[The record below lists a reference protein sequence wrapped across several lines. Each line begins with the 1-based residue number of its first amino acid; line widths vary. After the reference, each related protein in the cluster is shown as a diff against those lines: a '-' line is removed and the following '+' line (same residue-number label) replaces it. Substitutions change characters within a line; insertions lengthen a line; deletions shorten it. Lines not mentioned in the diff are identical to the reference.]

1 MFDKEKVARL
11 QPQSGLTPL
20 PPFTSLPSLCR
31 LEAIHLQLRRFVSF
45 WTRIECAPSWMELA
59 WMAIHP
65 SVQPTA
71 CKSHLVE
78 QGAGSMEGVG
88 SWVRFVLGE
97 GEGCRDQ
104 HRKASGNYA
113 YLLLSRPPSPGQA
126 IDTHTHKHTLPQTS
140 CSTLS
145 GCYFPPTPSNHPLDY
160 PKLDA
165 NHIRPHRSSL
175 PLCM

>member
-1 MFDKEKVARL
+1 MHGTSVRQREGRTFTA
-11 QPQSGLTPL
+11 SAGTTPT
-20 PPFTSLPSLCR
+20 PPHHHGLCR

-45 WTRIECAPSWMELA
+45 CTRIECAPSWMELA

-78 QGAGSMEGVG
+78 QGRGGG

-97 GEGCRDQ
+97 GEGIRDQ

-126 IDTHTHKHTLPQTS
+126 IHTHTQAHTRTHSHKHML
-140 CSTLS
+140 
-145 GCYFPPTPSNHPLDY
+145 
-160 PKLDA
+160 
-165 NHIRPHRSSL
+165 
-175 PLCM
+175 